1 MLLSTDWFYY
11 DSWALFQFWIDLE
24 RFSDFA
30 GVAPTIISNISPAS
44 LVASPWCENLR
55 LNAVAK
61 GICAMFISW
70 TTKFSTKSFMVVRVV
85 LTGNYVANDPVK
97 QFSTQIFLKRH
108 IHKTCCCSV
117 ENMKPQGIYFHV
129 SLSLFLQSNKSDKR
143 PMVSLSFA
151 LFSTFEFYPLG
162 CQNRE

>member
-1 MLLSTDWFYY
+1 M
-11 DSWALFQFWIDLE
+11 
-24 RFSDFA
+24 
-30 GVAPTIISNISPAS
+30 
-44 LVASPWCENLR
+44 
-55 LNAVAK
+55 
-61 GICAMFISW
+61 
-70 TTKFSTKSFMVVRVV
+70 V

-108 IHKTCCCSV
+108 IHNTCCCSV